1 MCFMLQSRM
10 NYIALQMLFGDR
22 GKYLA
27 MVIGITFAALIMT
40 QQPSIFIGLM
50 SRTYSFLK
58 DTSGPDIWVMDP
70 GVKFVEEHKPMRD
83 TELGRVRGIEGVKWA
98 APMYKA
104 ILTAKLPDG
113 KTATINMT
121 GIDDATMIGA
131 PPEIV
136 EGSLYDLRLADSVIV
151 GKDAAINRLAINL
164 PDGSSRP
171 LQIGD
176 VLEINDKRAVV
187 AAIAKVSRDFTL
199 QAQVYTTYSRAIGFA
214 APNRRKLT
222 YVLVKAKE
230 GVDHDELSA
239 RIEKMT
245 GLKAMTGQ
253 QFQDKTYNYW
263 MDNTG
268 IPINFGI
275 STLLGIIVGAAIAG
289 QSFYNFV
296 RENLK
301 QYAALKAMG
310 LTNGGLVSMVLLQAL
325 IVGLIG
331 YGLGVGLT
339 TIFGLNFIDSV
350 MAFRMAP
357 GLLLF
362 SGTGVFLIVTI
373 TALIAIRQVIKVDPA
388 VVFRG

>member
-1 MCFMLQSRM
+1 MH
-10 NYIALQMLFGDR
+10 YIALQMLFGDR

-27 MVIGITFAALIMT
+27 MVIGLTFAAIIMT

-50 SRTYSFLK
+50 SRTYSFLS

-70 GVKFVEEHKPMRD
+70 GVQFVEEHKPMRD
-83 TELGRVRGIEGVKWA
+83 TELGRVRGIPGVGWA

-104 ILTAKLPDG
+104 IMTAKLPDG

-121 GIDDATMIGA
+121 GVDDATMVGA
-131 PPEIV
+131 PPEMV
-136 EGSLYDLRLADSVIV
+136 EGSLYDIRLADSVIISEE
-151 GKDAAINRLAINL
+151 AAKTRLRVDT
-164 PDGSSRP
+164 PDGGTRRME
-171 LQIGD
+171 IGD

-187 AAIAKVSRDFTL
+187 AAIARVSRDFTL
-199 QAQVYTTYSRAIGFA
+199 QAQVYTTYSRAINYA

-222 YVLVKAKE
+222 YVLVKAKD
-230 GVDHDELSA
+230 GVDHHELVT
-239 RIEKMT
+239 RIEKTT
-245 GLKAMTGQ
+245 GLRAMTSKD
-253 QFQDKTYNYW
+253 FQDKTYNYW
-263 MDNTG
+263 MNSTG

-310 LTNGGLVSMVLLQAL
+310 LKNGALVQMVLTQA
-325 IVGLIG
+325 IVVGLIG

-339 TIFGLNFIDSV
+339 TIFGLSFIDSV
-350 MAFRMAP
+350 LAFRMAP

-362 SGTGVFLIVTI
+362 SGAGVFLIVTC

-388 VVFRG
+388 VVFRA